1 VASTNTQFSVAVHI
15 ASVLAYYPRSKVVSE
30 TLAKSVNA
38 DASFV
43 RGVLAKL
50 SKAGLVLTSRGRNGH
65 CRLARPAD
73 QISLLELYRATD
85 APEVF
90 AVHGYPVN
98 KACPISRSHKSGL
111 QEIMSEA
118 QRSFERTLGK
128 KMLSNVVDKIGRR

>member
-1 VASTNTQFSVAVHI
+1 MAATNTQFSVAVHI
-15 ASVLAYYPRSKVVSE
+15 ASVLAYFPQAKHVSGD
-30 TLAKSVNA
+30 LAKSVNA

-43 RGVLAKL
+43 RGILAKL
-50 SKAGLVLTSRGRNGH
+50 SKAGLIETSRGRNGH
-65 CRLARPAD
+65 CALARPAH
-73 QISLLELYRATD
+73 QISLLELYRATE

-111 QEIMSEA
+111 GEILSEA

-128 KMLSNVVDKIGRR
+128 KMLSDVVDKIGRR